1 MDYNKLTEEELK
13 KELDELIKK
22 SEEYKKL
29 NLKLD
34 MSRGKPCKEQL
45 DISMDLLSVLNKDS
59 NLICEDGMDCRNYGQ
74 IDGIIEAKKFLATFM
89 ENKLENIIVYGNS
102 SLQIMYL
109 MIMQSY
115 VFGVMGNTPWK
126 DLPKVK
132 FLCPVPGYDRHFAI
146 TEEFGIEMINIPMSP
161 TGPDMDM
168 VEILVKDDESIKG
181 IWCIP
186 KYSNPDGYTYSDDTV
201 RRFARLTPKAKDFRI
216 YWDNAY
222 TVHHLYEEKEKRDYI
237 IEILEECE
245 KAGNPDMVY
254 KFASTS
260 KITFPG
266 SGIAALATSV
276 NNVKDVIKHMKYQTI
291 SYDKVNELRHVRF
304 FENHSSVENQM
315 RMHAEILRPKF
326 EAVDKI
332 LNDELGDKNISH
344 WTKPNGGYFVSF
356 YSMRGLAK
364 KIVGMCKEL
373 GVILTDAGAAYPYH
387 KDPDDSNIR
396 IAPSFPS
403 LTDLKKAM
411 EVFTHVVKICSLEKL
426 IEG

>member
-1 MDYNKLTEEELK
+1 
-13 KELDELIKK
+13 
-22 SEEYKKL
+22 
-29 NLKLD
+29 

-109 MIMQSY
+109 MVMQGF
-115 VFGVMGNTPWK
+115 VFGVMENTPWRN
-126 DLPKVK
+126 LPKVK

-168 VEILVKDDESIKG
+168 VENLVKDDDSIKG

-276 NNVKDVIKHMKYQTI
+276 NNVQDVIKHMKYQTI

-315 RMHAEILRPKF
+315 RLHANILRPKF
-326 EAVDKI
+326 ETVDKI

-356 YSMRGLAK
+356 YSMKGLAK

-373 GVILTDAGAAYPYH
+373 GVTLTDAGAAYPYH

-403 LTDLKKAM
+403 LSDLKKAM
-411 EVFTHVVKICSLEKL
+411 EVFTLVVKICSLEKL

>member
-1 MDYNKLTEEELK
+1 MDYNKLTKEELK

-22 SEEYKKL
+22 SEEYKAL

-168 VEILVKDDESIKG
+168 VENLVKDDDSIKG

-315 RMHAEILRPKF
+315 RKHAEILRPKF

-356 YSMRGLAK
+356 YSMKGLAK

-411 EVFTHVVKICSLEKL
+411 EVFTHVVKICSVEKL
-426 IEG
+426 LEG

>member
-1 MDYNKLTEEELK
+1 MDYNKLTKEELK

-22 SEEYKKL
+22 SEEYKAL

-168 VEILVKDDESIKG
+168 VEKLVKDDDSIKG

-276 NNVKDVIKHMKYQTI
+276 NNVQDVIKHMKYQTI

-315 RMHAEILRPKF
+315 RLHANILRPKF

-332 LNDELGDKNISH
+332 LNDELFDKNISH

-356 YSMRGLAK
+356 YSMKGLAK

-373 GVILTDAGAAYPYH
+373 GVTLTDAGAAFPYH